1 MRQRDGTVVALCYF
15 DPATPY
21 SVRLDPAGLPVG
33 EDGAAITL
41 KRADP
46 AEIEKFWR
54 FQSLLSIDQ
63 RTAFPLVADAV
74 RLADASPALKERFE
88 AVFKHAETMLDDAI
102 HVMED
107 EEFKPLVMKMAAKLF
122 GMPADEAA
130 HEDLYPM
137 LNVIWGHLMKMRESM
152 PYLKEQSPHVIGF
165 FQDAQASGGS
175 VVTGNAFIKSMLP
188 EISWNEMNKP
198 LISLAESYFKDPLKI
213 LNNQA
218 AIHSPDVHT
227 YTRTATNEDFSA
239 MLGLLGDIVD
249 RSKRAPPVRTRDS
262 RFSDRS

>member
-1 MRQRDGTVVALCYF
+1 MRQRYGTVVAICYF

-165 FQDAQASGGS
+165 FQDAHPAQAGRWRQTDLGRQISETHAA
-175 VVTGNAFIKSMLP
+175 VV
-188 EISWNEMNKP
+188 
-198 LISLAESYFKDPLKI
+198 LK
-213 LNNQA
+213 LCNDL
-218 AIHSPDVHT
+218 DVHGIEGHVWHIT
-227 YTRTATNEDFSA
+227 PV
-239 MLGLLGDIVD
+239 LIKLLIE
-249 RSKRAPPVRTRDS
+249 
-262 RFSDRS
+262 